1 MFLFCRFC
9 FGHMLQGKKILL
21 GVTGSIAAY
30 KAALLV
36 RLLVKEGAE
45 VKVMMTPAACDFI
58 TPLTLSTLSKHE
70 VGVHVSENGN
80 WSNHVML
87 GRWADVM
94 LIAPASVNTIAKMA
108 NGICDN
114 LMLAVYLS
122 ATCPVLFA
130 PAMDEDM
137 WLHPATKANVAKLLS
152 YGHRQL
158 PVHKGELASGLFG
171 EGRMAEPESIVAY
184 VRDFLGG
191 QPHAS
196 AAGGQSQAG
205 SADSFTGRP
214 SQAGSARNSLM
225 DDFPHAAPD
234 PAELL
239 SAKPLTG
246 RTALVSAGPTQEP
259 IDPVRFISNHSSGK
273 MGIALAEAL
282 ADAGAKVQLVLGPTP
297 LSTSHN
303 SISTTR
309 VVTAAEM
316 YNSCM
321 ELSPAADIIVMA
333 AAVADYRPRT
343 VADIKIK
350 KKDNE
355 MSIELEKTADIARTL
370 GQQKKNGQLLIGF
383 SLETNNEREYA
394 LKKLKDKNLD
404 MVVLNSLNDAGAGF
418 NHDTNKVTLLS
429 SNGNEKALPLLS
441 KHEVA
446 RNIVLAIID
455 LQHA

>member
-1 MFLFCRFC
+1 MFQFCRFC
-9 FGHMLQGKKILL
+9 FVRMLQGKKILL

-36 RLLVKEGAE
+36 RLLVREGAE

-70 VGVHVSENGN
+70 VGVHVSENGS

-114 LMLAVYLS
+114 LLLAVYLS

-137 WLHPATKANVAKLLS
+137 WLHPATKANITKLLS

-171 EGRMAEPESIVAY
+171 EGRMAEPEAIVTY
-184 VRDFLGG
+184 VRDFL
-191 QPHAS
+191 S
-196 AAGGQSQAG
+196 AGKLLVEKPFVEKPF
-205 SADSFTGRP
+205 AD
-214 SQAGSARNSLM
+214 
-225 DDFPHAAPD
+225 
-234 PAELL
+234 
-239 SAKPLTG
+239 KPLADKLLADKLLAEKPFADKPLAG
-246 RTALVSAGPTQEP
+246 KTALVSAGPTQEP

-282 ADAGAKVQLVLGPTP
+282 AEAGANVQLVLGPTP
-297 LSTSHN
+297 LSTTYSGVT
-303 SISTTR
+303 TTR

-321 ELSPAADIIVMA
+321 TLAPVADIIVMA

-350 KKDNE
+350 KKDDE
-355 MSIELEKTADIARTL
+355 MRIDLEKTTDIARTI
-370 GQQKKNGQLLIGF
+370 GTQKKNGQLLIGF

-429 SNGNEKALPLLS
+429 SNGNEKALPLQS
-441 KHEVA
+441 KQEVA
-446 RNIVLAIID
+446 RNIILAIID